1 MGRQEKDKEQMT
13 NERGRITT

>member
-13 NERGRITT
+13 NDRGRITT